1 MRKRVVEPSTV
12 GEILSEEFMKPL
24 NITQQQLADAM
35 GITRKSVSLLV
46 NGKRS
51 LGIHEAVLLS
61 GLFETSVEFW
71 MNLQAAHDRWEAQ
84 KDKEN
89 YSTIR
94 PILEVIAAGGVT
106 AANDGRIAAAL

>member
-35 GITRKSVSLLV
+35 GITRKSVSMLV

-51 LGIHEAVLLS
+51 LSIHEAVLLS
-61 GLFETSVEFW
+61 GLFETSVDFW
-71 MNLQAAHDRWEAQ
+71 LNLQAAHDRWEAT
-84 KDKEN
+84 KEKEN
-89 YSTIR
+89 FSNIK
-94 PILEVIAAGGVT
+94 PILAMISAGGIAAV
-106 AANDGRIAAAL
+106 NDSRIAAAL